1 MILEKVKLATRIK
14 EEDITEDLA
23 RRLRGFSDDILASDI
38 QSWKRVHN
46 PAHKHHK
53 KPKVSIIVTFH
64 EESPAQKLCEIS
76 ERTKRVHELSRSLT
90 KKERDQNSKQWILI
104 NSKNMS
110 DPNTDKVWLPEFHRG
125 VIINIKEYPDTLD
138 RRQKMKDV
146 VNAKLQG
153 KDYLQMIP
161 DPPF

>member
-23 RRLRGFSDDILASDI
+23 RRLRGFSDDIVASDI

-64 EESPAQKLCEIS
+64 EESVAQKLCEIS

-90 KKERDQNSKQWILI
+90 KEEREQNSKQWILI
-104 NSKNMS
+104 NAKNMS
-110 DPNTDKVWLPEFHRG
+110 DPPGKVWLPEFQRG
-125 VIINIKEYPDTLD
+125 VIVNIKEYPDTLD

-146 VNAKLQG
+146 VSAKLQG

-161 DPPF
+161 EPPF

>member
-1 MILEKVKLATRIK
+1 MILEKVKLPSRIL

-46 PAHKHHK
+46 PAHKHQK
-53 KPKVSIIVTFH
+53 RPKVSIIVTFYQ
-64 EESPAQKLCEIS
+64 EYTAQKLCEIS

-90 KKERDQNSKQWILI
+90 EEEREQNSKQWIDL
-104 NSKNMS
+104 NSKNMGF
-110 DPNTDKVWLPEFHRG
+110 PPGKVWLPEFHKG